1 MGRTYDQYKQ
11 ETPHYYENEEA
22 YYECPTCKSYVSKSE
37 IVGNLE
43 VCTDCA
49 EKLKPAQEKALKL
62 FTVLWKFK
70 SKTTPQLQEINA
82 IIAARQWL
90 ANELKMKES
99 ECFIENLN
107 EENCLLAIEI
117 LEGVFERNETIR
129 KFKEAA

>member
-1 MGRTYDQYKQ
+1 MSRTYDAWKLQSPYNH
-11 ETPHYYENEEA
+11 EEEA
-22 YYECPTCKSYVSKSE
+22 YWECPHCKAYVSKSS

-49 EKLKPAQEKALKL
+49 ETLKPLHEKALNL
-62 FTVLWKFK
+62 FTLLWKFK
-70 SKTTPQLQEINA
+70 TKTTPQLQEINA

-90 ANELKMKES
+90 AKELKMKES

-117 LEGVFERNETIR
+117 LEGVFERSEVLM